1 MATHWYGKGV
11 LKIVNGSIDL
21 DTDTLK
27 VMLVNDSYTSD
38 KDHEFVSSVATYEIT
53 GISGYSSGFGG
64 AGRKTATVATQYST
78 TNDRVEVLIND
89 ITWSSLQTGA
99 TIGAAILIKEVTNDA
114 ASPVIAIWD
123 FTTNVATN
131 GGDFTMDFNGTTGN
145 LYLTV

>member
-27 VMLVNDSYTSD
+27 VMLVSDSYTTD
-38 KDHEFVSSVATYEIT
+38 KDHEFVSSVNTYEIST
-53 GISGYSSGFGG
+53 SGYSGGFNG
-64 AGRKTATVATQYST
+64 AGRKTATVATQYNATS
-78 TNDRVEVLIND
+78 DRVEVVITD
-89 ITWSSLQTGA
+89 ITWSSLQSGA
-99 TIGAAILIKEVTNDA
+99 TIGAAILIKEITNDA
-114 ASPVIAIWD
+114 ASPVIAVWD

>member
-1 MATHWYGKGV
+1 

-27 VMLVNDSYTSD
+27 VMLVSDSYTTD
-38 KDHEFVSSVATYEIT
+38 KDHEFVSSVNTYEIST
-53 GISGYSSGFGG
+53 SGYSGGFNG
-64 AGRKTATVATQYST
+64 AGRKTATVATQYNATS
-78 TNDRVEVLIND
+78 DRVEVVITD
-89 ITWSSLQTGA
+89 ITWSSLQSGA
-99 TIGAAILIKEVTNDA
+99 TIGAAILIKEITNDA
-114 ASPVIAIWD
+114 ASPVIAVWD

>member
-1 MATHWYGKGV
+1 MATHWFGKGV
-11 LKIVNGSIDL
+11 LKIVNGTIDL

-27 VMLVNDSYTSD
+27 VMLVNENYTSD
-38 KDHEFVSSVATYEIT
+38 KDHEFVSSVSSYEIST
-53 GISGYSSGFGG
+53 SGYSGGFNG
-64 AGRKTATVATQYST
+64 AGRKTATVATQYNATS
-78 TNDRVEVLIND
+78 DRVEVVITD
-89 ITWSSLQTGA
+89 ITWSSLQSGA

>member
-11 LKIVNGSIDL
+11 LKVVNGQIDL

-27 VMLVNDSYTSD
+27 VMLVNEAYTTD
-38 KDHEFVSSVATYEIT
+38 KDHEFASSVSSYEIST
-53 GISGYSSGFGG
+53 SGYAGGFGG
-64 AGRKTATVATQYST
+64 SGRKTATVATQYNAT
-78 TNDRVEVLIND
+78 DDRVEVVIND
-89 ITWSSLQTGA
+89 ITWSSLQSGV

-114 ASPVIAIWD
+114 ASPIIAVWD
-123 FTTNVATN
+123 FTTNIATN

>member
-11 LKIVNGSIDL
+11 LKIVSGSIDL

-27 VMLVNDSYTSD
+27 VMLVNENYTSD
-38 KDHEFVSSVATYEIT
+38 KDHEFVSSVSSYEIST
-53 GISGYSSGFGG
+53 SGYSGGFNG
-64 AGRKTATVATQYST
+64 AGRKTATVATQYNATS
-78 TNDRVEVLIND
+78 DRVEVVITD
-89 ITWSSLQTGA
+89 ITWSSLQSGA

>member
-38 KDHEFVSSVATYEIT
+38 KDHEFVSSISSNEISV
-53 GISGYSSGFGG
+53 SGYSGGFGG
-64 AGRKTATVATQYST
+64 AGRKTATVATQYNATS
-78 TNDRVEVLIND
+78 DRVEVVIND
-89 ITWSSLQTGA
+89 ITWSSLQSGA

>member
-27 VMLVNDSYTSD
+27 VMLVSDSYTSD
-38 KDHEFVSSVATYEIT
+38 KDHEFVSSVSSNEISV
-53 GISGYSSGFGG
+53 SGYSGGFGG
-64 AGRKTATVATQYST
+64 AGRKTATVATQYNATS
-78 TNDRVEVLIND
+78 DRVEVVIND
-89 ITWSSLQTGA
+89 ITWSSLQSGA

>member
-38 KDHEFVSSVATYEIT
+38 KDHEFVSSVSSNEISV
-53 GISGYSSGFGG
+53 SGYSGGFGG
-64 AGRKTATVATQYST
+64 AGRKTATVATQYNATS
-78 TNDRVEVLIND
+78 DRVEVVIND
-89 ITWSSLQTGA
+89 ITWSSLQSGA

>member
-38 KDHEFVSSVATYEIT
+38 KDHEFVSSVSSNEISV
-53 GISGYSSGFGG
+53 SGYSGGFNG
-64 AGRKTATVATQYST
+64 AGRKTATVATQYNATS
-78 TNDRVEVLIND
+78 DRVEVVIND
-89 ITWSSLQTGA
+89 ITWSSLQSGA

>member
-1 MATHWYGKGV
+1 MATHWYGKSV

-38 KDHEFVSSVATYEIT
+38 KDHEFVSSVNSYEIST
-53 GISGYSSGFGG
+53 SGYSGSYGG
-64 AGRKTATVATQYST
+64 AGRKTATVTTQYNATS
-78 TNDRVEVLIND
+78 DRVEVLIND
-89 ITWSSLQTGA
+89 ITWTSLQSGA

-114 ASPVIAIWD
+114 ASPVIAVWD